1 MTPGQIELVE
11 ATLAMVDL
19 APLAA
24 DFYDRAFA
32 LDPALSAMFTHDPLV
47 QQSRFAAELD
57 EIVRSIRSIDTFSEE
72 ATALGARHR
81 GYGVKAAHYRLMGQA
96 LMASLGSALG
106 ERWTPEVEE
115 AWGLAYN
122 LMAET
127 MMTGALDPPADR

>member
-1 MTPGQIELVE
+1 MTPSQIALVE
-11 ATLAMVDL
+11 ASLDQLDL
-19 APLAA
+19 EHLAA
-24 DFYDRAFA
+24 VFYERAFA
-32 LDPALSAMFTHDPLV
+32 TDPALAEMFTADPVV
-47 QQSRFAAELD
+47 QRARFGRELS

-115 AWGLAYN
+115 AWVLAYN